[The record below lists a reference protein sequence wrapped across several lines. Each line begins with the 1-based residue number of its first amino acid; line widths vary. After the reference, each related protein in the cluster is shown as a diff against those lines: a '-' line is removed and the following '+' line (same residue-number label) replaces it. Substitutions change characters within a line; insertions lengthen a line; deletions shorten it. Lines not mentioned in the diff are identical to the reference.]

1 MFLDLTE
8 QDVFS
13 LFYIPIC
20 VISLIIWV
28 NIDPDQF
35 FEYLKYYMEAVMNA
49 YYQTMTI
56 KSKEIVRQEQE
67 HETQQSPT

>member
-1 MFLDLTE
+1 MMFLDLTE
-8 QDVFS
+8 GDVFS

-56 KSKEIVRQEQE
+56 KSKEFVKQQED
-67 HETQQSPT
+67 ETQQSPT